1 MAATKVVHYSA
12 SDLRRELSY
21 RNKIWAQTRPHE
33 VSYGSVPCYLFQE
46 SEGQHGNFLAAAYR
60 AIRDDSDWSLRLAKA
75 YSAGKRI
82 PRSWERQRR
91 ELDCGNSSD
100 ALLMNIFCY
109 PGVLELPRVCALLG
123 IDHGIHPHFGFKPGT
138 PLIHPR
144 TGRTGVDRTE
154 IDMCLGSLLV
164 EAKLTETGFQTAPIA
179 HVQRYVHFDDL
190 FDADELE
197 IENGIVQS
205 YQLIRGV
212 LAAHSLERR
221 FLVLCD
227 ARRADLIEKWFRIQR
242 AVRHCDLRHRLAL
255 LSWQELAAVLPD
267 TLQRFL
273 RDKYGISPA

>member
-1 MAATKVVHYSA
+1 MTATNAVSYSA

-21 RNKIWAQTRPHE
+21 RNKIWAQTHAHE

-46 SEGQHGNFLAAAYR
+46 HDGQHGNFLAAAYR
-60 AIRDDSDWSLRLAKA
+60 AIQDDSDWSLRLAKA
-75 YSAGKRI
+75 YSAGKWI

-109 PGVLELPRVCALLG
+109 PGVLELPQVCALLG
-123 IDHGIHPHFGFKPGT
+123 VDRCLRPQFGFKPGT
-138 PLIHPR
+138 PLIHLR

-154 IDMCLGSLLV
+154 VDMCLGSLLV

-179 HVQRYVHFDDL
+179 QVQRYLNFSDL
-190 FDADELE
+190 FDIDELE

-221 FLVLCD
+221 FLVLSD
-227 ARRADLIEKWFRIQR
+227 ARRGDLIEKWFRILR

-255 LSWQELAAVLPD
+255 LSWQELASVLPY
-267 TLQRFL
+267 TLQCFL
-273 RDKYGISPA
+273 KDKYGISPA